1 MRRALLFILAIGLTI
16 GLATAVNA
24 ANYAGRPLRAV
35 LQELQGPGLTLV
47 YNNSLVPDDLLVLR
61 QPTATSGI
69 ALLNEILAQH
79 GLTTQS
85 MGPQT
90 WAIVVAPPGTPG
102 LAADR
107 EPAPQR
113 RTPPTALE
121 EVIVT
126 ASQYRLANDAPASR
140 TFLTQQELRSQPTLA
155 DEPLRAV
162 HRLPGAASNGL
173 SGLPNIRGG
182 EENETQILLDGMPL
196 QDPFHLKGF
205 FNPISLLDMEI
216 VGGLDVYSG
225 GFPVDYGGRMGAV
238 VDARSVDPTA
248 EGSYAV
254 GLSLFHLSA
263 LAGSTFAEERGRW
276 LVSGR
281 RSNAAEVL
289 NLAEINRGEPTYFD
303 TYLKAEY
310 DVSNRTTLSAHA
322 LLAQDRI
329 ELNDSDE
336 TIFARTT
343 DRTAYLWATAEHRW
357 SDELAGHALL
367 GWTTTDN
374 YRRGTIDV
382 PGEQAGALEDRRDS
396 RSALL
401 KLELEQGN
409 DSLRWRAG
417 LDAAWRVAE
426 YDYASTFQSVAG
438 FPFPNSSAEAIVRDS
453 QVQPEGAQTG
463 AFLAARWR
471 VTDALTGEVG
481 LRWDNQTYDEADGAT
496 QLSPRVNLLYDV
508 SAQTQV
514 RASWGRFFQAQGIN
528 ELQVEDGIDTFF
540 PAQRADHF
548 ILSLEHAFTNGVSA
562 RVEGYYKDYDQLR
575 PRFEN
580 LFDPLVLLPDLE
592 YDRVEVA
599 ASAGHIDGLEVLI
612 QDRSAQPW
620 GWWLSY
626 ALSSAEETVD
636 GNEIPRSWDQRD
648 TFNGGVS
655 WNQGPWEL
663 SLAATWHT
671 GWPTT
676 PVSLAPGSST
686 EVLIGEQN
694 AERLDPFRSLD
705 LRAAYTFELGD
716 SRLLTFVEVIN
727 TLGMENP
734 CCVEYDVVDTGN
746 GAAELKQSVDYW
758 PRFVPNIG
766 VLWTF

>member
-1 MRRALLFILAIGLTI
+1 MRRALLFILAIGLSI

-24 ANYAGRPLRAV
+24 ASYAGRPVRAV
-35 LQELQGPGLTLV
+35 LEELQGTGLTLV
-47 YNNSLVPDDLLVLR
+47 YNNSLVPDDLLVVR
-61 QPTATSGI
+61 QPTATGGI
-69 ALLNEILAQH
+69 TLLNEILAQH

-107 EPAPQR
+107 ERASQR

-140 TFLTQQELRSQPTLA
+140 IFLTQQELRSQPTLA

-182 EENETQILLDGMPL
+182 EQNETQILLDGMPL
-196 QDPFHLKGF
+196 QDPFHLRGF

-248 EGSYAV
+248 DGSYSL

-263 LAGSTFAEERGRW
+263 LAGSTFADERGRW

-281 RSNAAEVL
+281 RSNAAEVM
-289 NLAEINRGEPTYFD
+289 NLAEINRGEPKYFD
-303 TYLKAEY
+303 TYLKTEY
-310 DVSNRTTLSAHA
+310 DLSNRTTLSAHA
-322 LLAQDRI
+322 LLAEDRI
-329 ELNDSDE
+329 ELNDSNE

-357 SDELAGHALL
+357 SNELAGRALL
-367 GWTTTDN
+367 GWTTSDN
-374 YRRGTIDV
+374 HRQGTIDA

-417 LDAAWRVAE
+417 LDAAWRTAE

-438 FPFPNSSAEAIVRDS
+438 FPFPNSAAETILRDE
-453 QVQPEGAQTG
+453 QAQPEGAQTG

-496 QLSPRVNLLYDV
+496 QLSPRVNLLYDL

-514 RASWGRFFQAQGIN
+514 RASWGRFFQAQDIN

-548 ILSLEHAFTNGVSA
+548 ILSLEHAFMNGVSA
-562 RVEGYYKDYDQLR
+562 RVEAYYKDYDQLR

-580 LFDPLVLLPDLE
+580 LFDPLVLLPELE

-599 ASAGHIDGLEVLI
+599 ASTGHIAGLELLI

-626 ALSSAEETVD
+626 ALSRAEETVD
-636 GNEIPRSWDQRD
+636 SGEIPRSWDQRD

-655 WNQGPWEL
+655 WTQGPWEL
-663 SLAATWHT
+663 SLAGTWHT

-686 EVLIGEQN
+686 QVLIGEQN
-694 AERLDPFRSLD
+694 SARLDPFRSLD
-705 LRAAYTFELGD
+705 LRAAYTFELGGT
-716 SRLLTFVEVIN
+716 RLLTFIELIN
-727 TLGMENP
+727 TLGMKNP
-734 CCVEYDVVDTGN
+734 CCVEYEVLDTGN
-746 GAAELKQSVDYW
+746 GSAELKQSFDYW